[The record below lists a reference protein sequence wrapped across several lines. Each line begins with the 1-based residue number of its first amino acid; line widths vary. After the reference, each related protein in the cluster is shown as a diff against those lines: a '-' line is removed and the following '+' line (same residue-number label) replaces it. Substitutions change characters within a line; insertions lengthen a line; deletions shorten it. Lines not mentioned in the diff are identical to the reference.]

1 MEVVN
6 RQKMFFVPRTGE
18 ISEETDDILEEHQMD
33 IYVNDTLVMKVSCTP
48 SYLKE
53 LVYGRLLTEGFVQSA
68 NDIETVYI
76 CDEGYRAKVY
86 LKSEVKDLIYRKS
99 VLVPTCCTDNKGLEV
114 VSERLIKEAMLPPF
128 QWKTEWVFDIADTFA
143 KDTELHKRTMGNHS
157 CILARQSEVL
167 ISCEDIGRHNAVDKV
182 LGWGMCHHVNLSEC
196 ILYTSGRIPMDM
208 VRKAIRAHVP
218 ILASK
223 AVPTIQAV
231 EMANAYGLVL
241 IGAARPDRMKIFSGQ
256 PQNRADIAEG
266 A

>member
-6 RQKMFFVPRTGE
+6 RQQMFYVPRTGE
-18 ISEETDDILEEHQMD
+18 ISAETDDILEEHQMD

-86 LKSEVKDLIYRKS
+86 LKADVKVEVNQKS
-99 VLVPTCCTDNKGLEV
+99 VLVPTCCTDNKSVEV

-128 QWKTEWVFDIADTFA
+128 QWHTSWIFDIADTFA
-143 KDTELHKRTMGNHS
+143 KDTELHKRTMGTHS
-157 CILARQSEVL
+157 CILAKENQIL

-182 LGWGMCHHVNLSEC
+182 LGWGMCHNANLSEC

-223 AVPTIQAV
+223 AVPTVQAV
-231 EMANAYGLVL
+231 DLAKEYGLIL
-241 IGAARPDRMKIFSGQ
+241 IGAARPDRMKVFSGQ
-256 PQNRADIAEG
+256 PRSESDIAEG

>member
-6 RQKMFFVPRTGE
+6 RQKMLYVPRTGE

-33 IYVNDTLVMKVSCTP
+33 IYVNDILVMKVSCTP

-53 LVYGRLLTEGFVQSA
+53 LVYGRLLTEGFIQSA

-86 LKSEVKDLIYRKS
+86 LKADVKVDVNQKS
-99 VLVPTCCTDNKGLEV
+99 VLVPTCCTDNKSVEV
-114 VSERLIKEAMLPPF
+114 VSERLIKETTLPTF
-128 QWKTEWVFDIADTFA
+128 QWHTSWIFDIADTFA
-143 KDTELHKRTMGNHS
+143 KDTELHKRTMGTHS

-167 ISCEDIGRHNAVDKV
+167 VSCEDIGRHNAVDKV
-182 LGWGMCHHVNLSEC
+182 LGWGMCHNVRLTEC

-218 ILASK
+218 VLASK
-223 AVPTIQAV
+223 AVPTVQAV
-231 EMANAYGLVL
+231 DLAREYGLIL
-241 IGAARPDRMKIFSGQ
+241 IGAARPDRMKVFSGQ
-256 PQNRADIAEG
+256 LKMEVNIT
-266 A
+266 